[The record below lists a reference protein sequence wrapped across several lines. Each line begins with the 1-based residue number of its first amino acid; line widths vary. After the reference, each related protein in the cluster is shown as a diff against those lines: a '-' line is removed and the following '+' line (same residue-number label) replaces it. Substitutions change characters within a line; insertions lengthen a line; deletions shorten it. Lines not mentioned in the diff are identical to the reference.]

1 MIFLFCNDPIL
12 HMNSTIGQ
20 TGQFF
25 VVNKKT
31 PVKGR
36 GQPKCLHNGIILIVI
51 CFIYDV
57 KIRLFFGTQNFSIEI
72 IYIFLKKSIKNNL

>member
-1 MIFLFCNDPIL
+1 MIFLFCNDTIL
-12 HMNSTIGQ
+12 HMNSTISQ

-25 VVNKKT
+25 IVNKKT

-57 KIRLFFGTQNFSIEI
+57 KIRLFFGTQNFSVEI

>member
-1 MIFLFCNDPIL
+1 MIFLFRNDTIL

-20 TGQFF
+20 AGQFF
-25 VVNKKT
+25 IVNKKT

-57 KIRLFFGTQNFSIEI
+57 KIRLFFGTQNFSVEI

>member
-1 MIFLFCNDPIL
+1 MIFLFCNDTIL

-25 VVNKKT
+25 IVNKKT

-36 GQPKCLHNGIILIVI
+36 GQPKCFHNGIILIVI

-57 KIRLFFGTQNFSIEI
+57 KIRLFFFSFNFSV
-72 IYIFLKKSIKNNL
+72 